1 MVKIEIMVSLAIYM
15 AGMLYIGYWSYKK
28 TSDLSDYML
37 GGRGLGPAVTALSA
51 GASDM
56 SGWMLMGLPGAM
68 YATGLSSVWIAIGLL
83 IGAYANYLI
92 IAPRLRTYTE
102 VANDSITIPDF
113 LENRFKDRTKILR
126 FVSAI
131 VILVF
136 FTFYAS
142 AGLVSGGRLF
152 ENSFNLDY
160 KIGLFVTVGV
170 VVAYTLFGGFLA
182 VSWTDFVQGC
192 IMFIA
197 LVLVPIVAFT
207 DVGGVTETFNTI
219 KQVDASHLDMF
230 KGTTILGIISFLA
243 WGLGYFGQP
252 HIIVR
257 FMAITSIKDLKTS
270 RRIGVGWMTI
280 SIIGAMLTGLI
291 GIAYYAKNNAT
302 LQDPEMVFVTFSNI
316 LFHPYITGFLLSA
329 ILASIMS
336 SISSQ
341 LLVISSAVTEDFYK
355 TFFRRNASDKELV
368 FIGRLSVLVVAM
380 IAVVLA
386 YHPSDTI
393 LTLVG
398 YAWAGF
404 GSAFGPVILLSLY
417 WKRTNKWGV
426 LAGMIVG
433 AVVVIAW
440 VQIPSLKAIMY
451 EMVPGF
457 FCSLLTVIVVSLL
470 TKEPVKAVHREFNE
484 MEAILEEETK

>member
-1 MVKIEIMVSLAIYM
+1 MVSLAIYM

-207 DVGGVTETFNTI
+207 DVGGVTETYNTI
-219 KQVDASHLDMF
+219 KQVDASYLDMF

-270 RRIGVGWMTI
+270 RRIGIGWMTI

-386 YHPSDTI
+386 YHPSATI

-404 GSAFGPVILLSLY
+404 GSAFGPAILLSLY

-484 MEAILEEETK
+484 MEAVLEEEKK

>member
-1 MVKIEIMVSLAIYM
+1 MKIEIMVSLAIYM

-92 IAPRLRTYTE
+92 LAPRLRTYTE

-257 FMAITSIKDLKTS
+257 FMAITSVKDLKTS
-270 RRIGVGWMTI
+270 RRIGIGWMTI

-291 GIAYYAKNNAT
+291 GIAYYAKNNEK

-404 GSAFGPVILLSLY
+404 GSAFGPAILLSLY

-433 AVVVIAW
+433 AVVVITW
-440 VQIPSLKAIMY
+440 VQISSLKATMY

-457 FCSLLTVIVVSLL
+457 FCSLLAVIVLSLL
-470 TKEPVKAVHREFNE
+470 TKEPVKAIHREFNE
-484 MEAILEEETK
+484 MEAVLEEETK

>member
-1 MVKIEIMVSLAIYM
+1 MKIEIMVSLAIYM

-68 YATGLSSVWIAIGLL
+68 YATGLSSIWIAIGLL

-270 RRIGVGWMTI
+270 RRIGIGWMTI

-404 GSAFGPVILLSLY
+404 GSAFGPAILLSLY

-440 VQIPSLKAIMY
+440 VKIPSLKAIMY

>member
-1 MVKIEIMVSLAIYM
+1 MKIEIMVSLAIYM

-126 FVSAI
+126 FVSAV

-207 DVGGVTETFNTI
+207 DVGGITETFNTI

-270 RRIGVGWMTI
+270 RRIGIGWMTI

-291 GIAYYAKNNAT
+291 GIAYYAKNNTT

-404 GSAFGPVILLSLY
+404 GSAFGPAILLSLY
-417 WKRTNKWGV
+417 WKRTNKWGI

-484 MEAILEEETK
+484 MEAVLEEEKK

>member
-1 MVKIEIMVSLAIYM
+1 MKIEIMVSLAIYM

-92 IAPRLRTYTE
+92 LAPRLRTYTE

-270 RRIGVGWMTI
+270 RRIGIGWMAI
-280 SIIGAMLTGLI
+280 SIIGAMLTGLV
-291 GIAYYAKNNAT
+291 GIAYYAKNNGT

-404 GSAFGPVILLSLY
+404 GSAFGPAILLSLY

-433 AVVVIAW
+433 AVVVITW
-440 VQIPSLKAIMY
+440 VQISSLKATMY

-457 FCSLLTVIVVSLL
+457 FCSLLAVIVVSLV
-470 TKEPVKAVHREFNE
+470 TKEPVKAIHREFNE
-484 MEAILEEETK
+484 MEAVLEEETK

>member
-1 MVKIEIMVSLAIYM
+1 MKIEIMVSLAIYM

-92 IAPRLRTYTE
+92 LAPRLRTYTE

-270 RRIGVGWMTI
+270 CRIGIGWMTI
-280 SIIGAMLTGLI
+280 SIIGAMLTGLV
-291 GIAYYAKNNAT
+291 GIAYYAKNNTT

-404 GSAFGPVILLSLY
+404 GSAFGPAILLSLY

-433 AVVVIAW
+433 AIVVITW
-440 VQIPSLKAIMY
+440 VQIPGLKATMY

-457 FCSLLTVIVVSLL
+457 FCSLLAVIVVSLL
-470 TKEPVKAVHREFNE
+470 TKEPIKAIHREFNE
-484 MEAILEEETK
+484 MEAVLEEETK

>member
-1 MVKIEIMVSLAIYM
+1 MKIEIMVSLAIYM

-230 KGTTILGIISFLA
+230 KGTTVLGIISFLA

-270 RRIGVGWMTI
+270 RRIGIGWMTI

-291 GIAYYAKNNAT
+291 GIAYYAKNNAI

-404 GSAFGPVILLSLY
+404 GSAFGPAILLSLY

-484 MEAILEEETK
+484 MEAVLKEETK

>member
-1 MVKIEIMVSLAIYM
+1 MVSLAIYM

-113 LENRFKDRTKILR
+113 FENRFKDRTKILR

-270 RRIGVGWMTI
+270 RRIGIGWMTI

-341 LLVISSAVTEDFYK
+341 LLVISSAVTEDCYK

-404 GSAFGPVILLSLY
+404 GSAFGPAILLSLY

-470 TKEPVKAVHREFNE
+470 TKEPVKAVYREFNE
-484 MEAILEEETK
+484 MEAVLEEEMK

>member
-1 MVKIEIMVSLAIYM
+1 MKIEIMVSLAIYM

-230 KGTTILGIISFLA
+230 KGTTVLGIISFLA

-270 RRIGVGWMTI
+270 RRIGIGWMTI

-291 GIAYYAKNNAT
+291 GIAYYAKNNVI

-404 GSAFGPVILLSLY
+404 GSAFGPAILLSLY

-484 MEAILEEETK
+484 MEAVLEEETK

>member
-1 MVKIEIMVSLAIYM
+1 MKIEIMVSLAIYM

-102 VANDSITIPDF
+102 VANDSIMIPDF

-270 RRIGVGWMTI
+270 RRIGIGWMTI

-404 GSAFGPVILLSLY
+404 GSAFGPAILLSLY

-457 FCSLLTVIVVSLL
+457 FCSLLTVIVISLL

-484 MEAILEEETK
+484 MEAVLEEETK

>member
-1 MVKIEIMVSLAIYM
+1 MKIEIMVSLAIYM

-92 IAPRLRTYTE
+92 LAPRLRTYTE

-152 ENSFNLDY
+152 EISFNLDY

-207 DVGGVTETFNTI
+207 DVGGATETFNTI

-270 RRIGVGWMTI
+270 RRIGIGWMTI
-280 SIIGAMLTGLI
+280 SIIGAMLTGFV
-291 GIAYYAKNNAT
+291 GIAYYAKNNTT

-404 GSAFGPVILLSLY
+404 GSAFGPAILLSLY

-433 AVVVIAW
+433 AIVVITW
-440 VQIPSLKAIMY
+440 VQIPGLKATMY

-457 FCSLLTVIVVSLL
+457 FCSLLAVIVVSLL
-470 TKEPVKAVHREFNE
+470 TKEPIKAIHREFNE
-484 MEAILEEETK
+484 MEAVLEEETN